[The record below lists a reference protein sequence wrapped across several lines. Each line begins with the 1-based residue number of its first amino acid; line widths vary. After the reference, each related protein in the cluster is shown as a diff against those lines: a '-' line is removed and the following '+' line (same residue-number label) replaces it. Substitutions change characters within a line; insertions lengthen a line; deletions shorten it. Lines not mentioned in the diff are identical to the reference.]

1 MRIISYRKLREFIE
15 DYPESQ
21 SALDGWY
28 TATEAASW
36 ANFAEL
42 RQSFRSADVYK
53 DCTIFDVGGNKFRL
67 IALVVYKTHAVY
79 VRSVLTHADY
89 DKGKWKDDCS
99 KTRP

>member
-1 MRIISYRKLREFIE
+1 MRVISYRKLREFIE
-15 DYPESQ
+15 EHPESHPP
-21 SALDGWY
+21 LDAWY
-28 TATEAASW
+28 TATEAADW

-53 DCTIFDVGGNKFRL
+53 DCT